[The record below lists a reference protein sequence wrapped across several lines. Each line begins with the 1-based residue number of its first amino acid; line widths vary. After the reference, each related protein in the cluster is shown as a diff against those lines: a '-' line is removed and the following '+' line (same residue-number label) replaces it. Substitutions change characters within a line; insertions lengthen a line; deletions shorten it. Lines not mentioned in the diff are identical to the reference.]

1 MRAAA
6 VGLAGALAP
15 KALPP
20 GSPNWL
26 QSRSK
31 FRAAAE
37 RPPSVTAAKG
47 SDHEGGQSPARFCP
61 TPSDFCDSMGAG
73 PGIAAALPTDSGAA
87 TCERPARVSMTPPAA
102 ASTGGRLRP
111 PPRLAHAGRTAPSP
125 SLPFAGCLGSP
136 QPSEK
141 RSEGGGKATRGA
153 RLSLDKNKTKPT
165 KKLSLIKSYARGCE
179 SGATV

>member
-1 MRAAA
+1 MLERLETGWHRARC
-6 VGLAGALAP
+6 GLPLRGWQAP
-15 KALPP
+15 SPPRALPP

-31 FRAAAE
+31 LRAAAE

-47 SDHEGGQSPARFCP
+47 SDHEGTQSPARFCP

-73 PGIAAALPTDSGAA
+73 LGTAAALPTDSGAA
-87 TCERPARVSMTPPAA
+87 TCERPARGSVTPPAT

-111 PPRLAHAGRTAPSP
+111 PPRLAQARQTAPSP

-141 RSEGGGKATRGA
+141 RSDGRGKSHPRCPASRWT
-153 RLSLDKNKTKPT
+153 KTKPNQQ
-165 KKLSLIKSYARGCE
+165 KNSH
-179 SGATV
+179 